1 MRLNQPVIYN
11 SLLGILDHYSEDGL
25 HVLGAGWKKIASK
38 IIGIIIDNNVST
50 LKRYYGRNGLVY
62 VFT

>member
-1 MRLNQPVIYN
+1 MRLNQSVIYN

-25 HVLGAGWKKIASK
+25 HMLGTGWKKIASK
-38 IIGIIIDNNVST
+38 IIDVIIDNSVST
-50 LKRYYGRNGLVY
+50 LKRYYGRNGFVY